1 MTATAEDKIITDTEF
16 DEATDAV
23 LGEPTDGQAPGPAG
37 QQSPAETPE
46 PAAEPA
52 VALRIVK
59 GNPSD
64 EEVAALVSVL
74 AAAAASV
81 TPEGDGTPRET
92 WGDPTRMHRQW
103 APFSPY
109 SYPNRV

>member
-16 DEATDAV
+16 DEATDAA
-23 LGEPTDGQAPGPAG
+23 LGEATDGQAPEPAG
-37 QQSPAETPE
+37 RQSPAETPE

-81 TPEGDGTPRET
+81 APAGDTTPAET
-92 WGDPTRMHRQW
+92 WGDPTRMHRQR

-109 SYPNRV
+109 SYPNRL

>member
-16 DEATDAV
+16 DEATGAV

-37 QQSPAETPE
+37 QQSPVETPE

-81 TPEGDGTPRET
+81 APEGDGSPRET